1 RAGAPGSARPLQV
14 KSTVF
19 VVEDSRTM
27 RTLVRDVLEG
37 DGYEVRESAD
47 GREALDLLPSISPD
61 LVITDIN
68 MPEMDGIT
76 LLREIRKLPALH
88 RTPVLILTTESGD
101 EVKATARAAGA
112 TGWIGKPFH
121 PDQLRQ
127 IVARVLGRGRP
138 G

>member
-1 RAGAPGSARPLQV
+1 
-14 KSTVF
+14 
-19 VVEDSRTM
+19 M
-27 RTLVRDVLEG
+27 RTLVRNVLEG

-47 GREALDLLPSISPD
+47 GREALDLLHSLSPD

-101 EVKATARAAGA
+101 EVKATAQAAGA

-121 PDQLRQ
+121 PDQLLH

>member
-1 RAGAPGSARPLQV
+1 V

-27 RTLVRDVLEG
+27 RTLVRSALER

-47 GREALDLLPSISPD
+47 GRQALAALHTTAPD

-76 LLREIRKLPALH
+76 LVREIRKLPALG
-88 RTPVLILTTESGD
+88 RTPVLILTTESDD
-101 EVKATARAAGA
+101 EVKARARAAGA

-127 IVARVLGRGRP
+127 VVAHVLGRP
-138 G
+138 GSA

>member
-1 RAGAPGSARPLQV
+1 V

-19 VVEDSRTM
+19 IVEDSRTM
-27 RTLVRDVLEG
+27 RSLVRTVLER
-37 DGYEVRESAD
+37 DGYEVRESPD
-47 GREALDLLPSISPD
+47 GRQALAALHSMSPD

-88 RTPVLILTTESGD
+88 HTPVLILTTESDD
-101 EVKATARAAGA
+101 EVKASARAAGA

-121 PDQLRQ
+121 PDQLREV
-127 IVARVLGRGRP
+127 VARVLERGRP

>member
-1 RAGAPGSARPLQV
+1 V

-19 VVEDSRTM
+19 IVEDSRTM
-27 RTLVRDVLEG
+27 RSLVRTVLEG

-47 GREALDLLPSISPD
+47 GRQALDALHSISPD

-76 LLREIRKLPALH
+76 LVREIRKLPALRH
-88 RTPVLILTTESGD
+88 TPVLILTTESD
-101 EVKATARAAGA
+101 PEVKASAQAAGA
-112 TGWIGKPFH
+112 TGWIGKPFD

-127 IVARVLGRGRP
+127 VVARVLERGRA

>member
-1 RAGAPGSARPLQV
+1 V

-19 VVEDSRTM
+19 IVEDSRTM
-27 RTLVRDVLEG
+27 RNFVRTVLER

-47 GREALDLLPSISPD
+47 GRQALEALHSISPD

-88 RTPVLILTTESGD
+88 RTPVLILTTESDD
-101 EVKATARAAGA
+101 EVKATAQAAGA

-121 PDQLRQ
+121 PDQLCEV
-127 IVARVLGRGRP
+127 VARVLERRP
-138 G
+138 PR

>member
-1 RAGAPGSARPLQV
+1 M

-19 VVEDSRTM
+19 LVEDSRTM
-27 RTLVRDVLEG
+27 RTLVRNVLER

-47 GREALDLLPSISPD
+47 GRQALDALHSIAPD

-76 LLREIRKLPALH
+76 LLREIRKLPTLH
-88 RTPVLILTTESGD
+88 RTPVLILTTESDD
-101 EVKATARAAGA
+101 EVKASARAAGA

-121 PDQLRQ
+121 PDQLRE
-127 IVARVLGRGRP
+127 IVAHVLGKGRP

>member
-1 RAGAPGSARPLQV
+1 V

-19 VVEDSRTM
+19 IVEDSRTM
-27 RTLVRDVLEG
+27 RSLVRTVLER
-37 DGYEVRESAD
+37 DGYEVRESPD
-47 GREALDLLPSISPD
+47 GRQALAALHSMSPD

-88 RTPVLILTTESGD
+88 RTPVLILTTESDD
-101 EVKATARAAGA
+101 EVKATAQAAGA

-121 PDQLRQ
+121 PDQLREV
-127 IVARVLGRGRP
+127 VARVLERGRP

>member
-1 RAGAPGSARPLQV
+1 
-14 KSTVF
+14 
-19 VVEDSRTM
+19 M
-27 RTLVRDVLEG
+27 RTLVRSALER

-47 GREALDLLPSISPD
+47 GRQALAALHSTAPD

-76 LLREIRKLPALH
+76 LVREIRKLPAFG
-88 RTPVLILTTESGD
+88 RTPVLILTTESD
-101 EVKATARAAGA
+101 DDVKARARAAGA

-127 IVARVLGRGRP
+127 VVAHVLGRSGSA
-138 G
+138 

>member
-1 RAGAPGSARPLQV
+1 M

-27 RTLVRDVLEG
+27 RALVRNVLEG

-47 GREALDLLPSISPD
+47 GRAALDLLHSMSPD

-76 LLREIRKLPALH
+76 LVRELRKLPALH
-88 RTPVLILTTESGD
+88 RTPVLILTTESD
-101 EVKATARAAGA
+101 DTVKACARAAGA
-112 TGWIGKPFH
+112 TGWIGKPFD
-121 PDQLRQ
+121 PDRLCQV
-127 IVARVLGRGRP
+127 VAHVLARRTER
-138 G
+138 